1 MNCGGGGG
9 VISTPKYENGPLEKI
24 RTVLSPYVLGLV
36 YTIRVTRY
44 PHHFFLTLVWRR
56 RERDGTRAS
65 ESHWSRSVFRTP
77 CHSGARKVFHLAP
90 PFGQK
95 EARNEHSELG
105 SLFTIR
111 VTRRSRPVS
120 TYGDNTVFLI
130 FPFSKTYPK
139 FKTIGGVRQF
149 FSWILEGR
157 FNP

>member
-1 MNCGGGGG
+1 MFL
-9 VISTPKYENGPLEKI
+9 NGILFDGI
-24 RTVLSPYVLGLV
+24 TVLSPYVLGLV

-77 CHSGARKVFHLAP
+77 CHSGARKAFHLAP

-120 TYGDNTVFLI
+120 TYGDNTVYIYLAL
-130 FPFSKTYPK
+130 
-139 FKTIGGVRQF
+139 F
-149 FSWILEGR
+149 FYLFVKR
-157 FNP
+157 

>member
-1 MNCGGGGG
+1 MQIGKFDK
-9 VISTPKYENGPLEKI
+9 VIGINAILRHFNGKI
-24 RTVLSPYVLGLV
+24 YVLQSICKSSHITVLSPYVLSLV

-77 CHSGARKVFHLAP
+77 CHSGARKAFHLAP

-120 TYGDNTVFLI
+120 TYGDNTVLI
-130 FPFSKTYPK
+130 YRVVTSH
-139 FKTIGGVRQF
+139 GDSNR
-149 FSWILEGR
+149 
-157 FNP
+157 

>member
-1 MNCGGGGG
+1 MYLLLILISHIFYF
-9 VISTPKYENGPLEKI
+9 VII
-24 RTVLSPYVLGLV
+24 ITVLSPYVLGLV

-77 CHSGARKVFHLAP
+77 CHSGARKAFHLAP

-120 TYGDNTVFLI
+120 TYGDNTVSSIFCDCIFSSIFFVILLSSIFVIYLI
-130 FPFSKTYPK
+130 FHVL
-139 FKTIGGVRQF
+139 GVIF
-149 FSWILEGR
+149 LLL
-157 FNP
+157 